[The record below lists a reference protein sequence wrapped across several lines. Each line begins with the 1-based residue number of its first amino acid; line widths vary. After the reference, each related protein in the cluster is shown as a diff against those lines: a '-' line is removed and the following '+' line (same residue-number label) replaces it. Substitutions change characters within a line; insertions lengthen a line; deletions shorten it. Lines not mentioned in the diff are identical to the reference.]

1 MSLISAVTTLAALPT
16 TVAAHFPA
24 TVALIGGGRRITYQQ
39 FDIQTNRIANAL
51 MRQGV
56 RPHDRVAMLVT
67 DPVDA
72 THLVF
77 GIAKARAVSVNIN
90 PRLAVPEIAH
100 ILSDSG
106 ARLLVVDEELRSLMA
121 KVAAVSDLPEVAVAT
136 HSTLDPPLN
145 GWCGAASASPPPHE
159 YDAEDV
165 VVQIYTSGT
174 TGRPKGVQ
182 LPNRSFFAIAQ
193 RLEAT
198 GDCWIGWTDQS
209 VSLLFV
215 PLFHIGGLWWL
226 VRGLALGSTTVV
238 LRAFEPAAILRAIPE
253 YRVTKTCM
261 VPAMAQVLLREP
273 GCRGT
278 DFSSLE
284 TIVYGGSSIGADV
297 LRQAM
302 EVFGCDFCQ
311 IYGMTETGNMAVCFR
326 PEDHR
331 RADDRRLRAAGTP
344 LPGVE
349 LRIVD
354 GDGREVQVGTPGEI
368 VVRSPAA
375 MKGYWDST
383 SDHALGIRDGW
394 IATGDI
400 GYRDEEGFVYICD
413 RLKDM
418 IISAGEN
425 IYPAEIERALRRH
438 PEVAD
443 VAVIGIPDRLRG
455 EAPKAIVVRAA
466 GASVGAAELVRH
478 TRGYVAGFKVPTS
491 IEFVDE
497 IPRNASGK
505 VLKTVLRE
513 RFGPR
518 AHARAFFTLRPRS
531 T

>member
-1 MSLISAVTTLAALPT
+1 
-16 TVAAHFPA
+16 
-24 TVALIGGGRRITYQQ
+24 
-39 FDIQTNRIANAL
+39 
-51 MRQGV
+51 
-56 RPHDRVAMLVT
+56 MLVT
-67 DPVDA
+67 DPLDA

-77 GIAKARAVSVNIN
+77 GVAKARAVSVNIN

-106 ARLLVVDEELRSLMA
+106 AHMLVFDRDLSS
-121 KVAAVSDLPEVAVAT
+121 VAAKIAQVTHLPEVAVLT
-136 HSTLDPPLN
+136 HSEFNLPLDELS
-145 GWCGAASASPPPHE
+145 GTASASSLPYD

-182 LPNRSFFAIAQ
+182 LSNRSFFAIAQ
-193 RLEAT
+193 QMEKR
-198 GDCWIGWTDQS
+198 GDRWIGWTEQS

-226 VRGLALGSTTVV
+226 VRGLALGSTNVV
-238 LRAFEPAAILRAIPE
+238 LRGFEPAAILRAIPE

-273 GCRGT
+273 GCRST
-278 DFSSLE
+278 NFSSLE
-284 TIVYGGSSIGADV
+284 TIVYGGSSIGTEV
-297 LRQAM
+297 LQQAM

-326 PEDHR
+326 PEDHV
-331 RADDRRLRAAGTP
+331 RADARRLRAAGTP

-349 LRIVD
+349 VRIVD
-354 GDGREVQVGTPGEI
+354 RDGHELGIGAPGEI
-368 VVRSPAA
+368 VVKSPAA
-375 MKGYWDST
+375 MKGYWDSA
-383 SDHALGIRDGW
+383 SGLASGLDDGW
-394 IATGDI
+394 IATGDV

-425 IYPAEIERALRRH
+425 IYPAEIERALRHH
-438 PEVAD
+438 PQVAD
-443 VAVIGIPDRLRG
+443 AAVIGIPDRLRG
-455 EAPKAIVVRAA
+455 EAPKALVVLAP
-466 GASVGAAELVRH
+466 GASVGVAELVRH
-478 TRGYVAGFKVPTS
+478 TRAHLAEFKVPTS
-491 IEFVDE
+491 IELVEE

-513 RFGPR
+513 RFGYRGHVP
-518 AHARAFFTLRPRS
+518 AVFTPTPPSR
-531 T
+531 